1 MSKAIKQIKNTL
13 RPLIPREALNRYH
26 YPEAR
31 LAQLKH
37 KNPSEKMIVIG
48 VVGSKGKTTTSNMI
62 WAALSAD
69 GSKVGQIGTANIRI
83 AGHEE
88 LNKHHMTMPN
98 AFILQGYLK
107 RMLAAGCKYVVMEVP
122 SEGQTQYRHVG
133 INFDVLVFT
142 NVTREI
148 MAAHRNSMEVL
159 HQHNKRVFVQMARGK
174 HKILGGKRIPKIIIA
189 NSDAHDAPAYSGFK
203 ADQKISYSIKSNSD
217 YKAIDVKASNKG
229 IDFKVNGHPY
239 HLDILGTIN
248 VINAAGAIATAFALG
263 KDADAIAKG
272 LTTLGAIPGRMEVI
286 NEGQDFTVI
295 VDYAHEQVSMQ
306 ALMDGANAMKSSLK
320 GNRAKIITLLGAE
333 GGGRDV
339 EKRPD
344 MGAIAAKGS
353 DTIIICN
360 VDPYNDDP
368 MQIIH
373 DIAKGAEE
381 AGAKLDKDM
390 FCIEDRRKAIA
401 KALKLAKKN
410 DIVLITGKGSEQS
423 MVIGGKKIDWDD
435 RDVVREELKKLKA

>member
-1 MSKAIKQIKNTL
+1 
-13 RPLIPREALNRYH
+13 
-26 YPEAR
+26 
-31 LAQLKH
+31 
-37 KNPSEKMIVIG
+37 MIIIG
-48 VVGSKGKTTTSNMI
+48 VVGSKGKTTTANMI

-83 AGHEE
+83 AEHEE
-88 LNKHHMTMPN
+88 LNRHHMTMPN

-107 RMLAAGCKYVVMEVP
+107 RMLAAKCQYVVMEVP

-148 MAAHRNSMEVL
+148 MAAHRGSMEVL
-159 HQHNKRVFVQMARGK
+159 HQHNKRVFMQMARSK
-174 HKILGGKRIPKIIIA
+174 HKVLVGKRIPKIIIS
-189 NSDAHDAPAYSGFK
+189 NSDAQDAPAYSGFK
-203 ADQKISYSIKSNSD
+203 ADQKISYSVKTNSD
-217 YKAIDVKASNKG
+217 YKAVDIASTAKG

-239 HLDILGTIN
+239 HLGILGTIN
-248 VINAAGAIATAFALG
+248 VTNAAGAIATAFALG
-263 KDADAIAKG
+263 KTAEVIAEG
-272 LTTLGAIPGRMEVI
+272 LAGLAVIPGRMEVI
-286 NEGQDFTVI
+286 DEGQDFTVI

-306 ALMDGANAMKSSLK
+306 ALMDGAATMRKR
-320 GNRAKIITLLGAE
+320 GARIITLLGAE

-339 EKRPD
+339 EKRPA

-353 DTIIICN
+353 DVIIICN

-368 MQIIH
+368 MSIIK
-373 DIAKGAEE
+373 DIARGAEE
-381 AGAKLDKDM
+381 AGARLDKTM
-390 FCIEDRRKAIA
+390 YCIEDRRKAIA

-423 MVIGGKKIDWDD
+423 MVIGGTTIPWDD
-435 RDVVREELKKLKA
+435 RNVVREELRDSRPRNS

>member
-1 MSKAIKQIKNTL
+1 MMYNTDMIKQIKNTL
-13 RPLIPREALNRYH
+13 RPLVPREALNKYH
-26 YPEAR
+26 YPAAR
-31 LAQLKH
+31 LAQFKH
-37 KNPSEKMIVIG
+37 KNPSEKMVIIG
-48 VVGSKGKTTTSNMI
+48 VVGSKGKTTTANMI

-83 AGHEE
+83 GEREE
-88 LNKHHMTMPN
+88 LNRHHMTMPG

-107 RMLAAGCKYVVMEVP
+107 RMLAARCKYVVMEVP

-148 MAAHRNSMEVL
+148 MAAHRGSMEVL
-159 HQHNKRVFVQMARGK
+159 HQHNKRVFVQMARSK
-174 HKILGGKRIPKIIIA
+174 HKVLGGKKIPKIIVFNA
-189 NSDAHDAPAYSGFK
+189 DAHDAPAYSGFK
-203 ADQKISYSIKSNSD
+203 ADQKISYSVKSNSD
-217 YKAIDVKASNKG
+217 YKAVDVASSAKG
-229 IDFKVNGHPY
+229 VEFKVNGHPY
-239 HLDILGTIN
+239 HLGILGTIN
-248 VINAAGAIATAFALG
+248 VSNAAGAIATAFALG
-263 KDADAIAKG
+263 KDSTAIAKG
-272 LTTLGAIPGRMEVI
+272 LSSLQVIPGRMEVI

-306 ALMDGANAMKSSLK
+306 ALMEGAAAMKPKGAN
-320 GNRAKIITLLGAE
+320 IITLLGAE

-339 EKRPD
+339 EKRPE

-353 DTIIICN
+353 DSIIICN
-360 VDPYNDDP
+360 VDPYNDRP
-368 MQIIH
+368 MQIIE
-373 DIAKGAEE
+373 DVAKGAEE
-381 AGAKLDKDM
+381 AGAKIGKNM
-390 FCIEDRRKAIA
+390 YCIEDRRKAIA

-435 RDVVREELKKLKA
+435 RDVVREELKKVS